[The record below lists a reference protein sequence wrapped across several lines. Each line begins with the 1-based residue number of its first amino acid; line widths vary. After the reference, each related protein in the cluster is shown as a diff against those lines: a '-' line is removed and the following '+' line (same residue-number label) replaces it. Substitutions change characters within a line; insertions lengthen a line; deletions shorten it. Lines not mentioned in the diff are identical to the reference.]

1 MCAGSVPDLVQGLSS
16 FEKKF
21 GLLDL
26 PFLFYFFFFFSK
38 IGNQVWYGFMMRG
51 RCEFY
56 EHPSFRCGRVD
67 RASSFRHGRVSGVKE
82 VGTLAVTEAP
92 IVTGRAPG

>member
-26 PFLFYFFFFFSK
+26 PFLFFLVSK

-51 RCEFY
+51 RCEF
-56 EHPSFRCGRVD
+56 
-67 RASSFRHGRVSGVKE
+67 
-82 VGTLAVTEAP
+82 L
-92 IVTGRAPG
+92 

>member
-26 PFLFYFFFFFSK
+26 PFFCGFQNREPSL
-38 IGNQVWYGFMMRG
+38 VWF
-51 RCEFY
+51 
-56 EHPSFRCGRVD
+56 HD
-67 RASSFRHGRVSGVKE
+67 A
-82 VGTLAVTEAP
+82 GTL
-92 IVTGRAPG
+92 